1 MCACVSASKK
11 EKKNR
16 IEHEFFTSALAGCAR
31 CACACARPP
40 LQMLSNAQA
49 AGLRAAEDSRAAEA
63 AGMHASRSRFE
74 SHNSSHL
81 AARLA
86 SMKGPPLFQRPASV
100 AACLVLLLI
109 GLLLFIGAL
118 AAASARGHGQSSA
131 APGAPSPSLPLA
143 TKQLELRPRVHSSTA
158 GRERNRLERGID
170 VRHGSRRRN
179 PTSHVGG
186 PAPRPKSE
194 AKAGPLIRR

>member
-1 MCACVSASKK
+1 MCACVSASK
-11 EKKNR
+11 ERKK
-16 IEHEFFTSALAGCAR
+16 TDSLAYMNSLFKLSRVVRGLLVLVL
-31 CACACARPP
+31 RPP

-49 AGLRAAEDSRAAEA
+49 AEDSRAAEA
-63 AGMHASRSRFE
+63 RGMHASRSRFE
-74 SHNSSHL
+74 SRNSSQL

-100 AACLVLLLI
+100 AACVVLLLI

-118 AAASARGHGQSSA
+118 AAAAARGHGQSSA

-143 TKQLELRPRVHSSTA
+143 TKQLELRPRFHSSTA

-186 PAPRPKSE
+186 PAPTEAPKAE
-194 AKAGPLIRR
+194 AKAGPLIRRI